1 MPLSTSD
8 SLRLTR
14 TCTTVPSTS
23 KVFPCRYLHF
33 SFHPSTFLK
42 HTTSSEHSTFRFYV
56 AKLFLS
62 TTRILSK
69 ICLSLSLL
77 FLFSKVYPW
86 PVLISKNSIPNCSLS
101 SFANYSTLF
110 LFLFLIL
117 SMYLFVYTQ
126 VYLPVVIPTTEDGG
140 VLHPQLSI
148 SYVTVYRRKV
158 FST

>member
-69 ICLSLSLL
+69 ISLSLSLL

-86 PVLISKNSIPNCSLS
+86 PVLFPKNSIPNCSLS
-101 SFANYSTLF
+101 SFANYSILF
-110 LFLFLIL
+110 LFFIFDLEHVPFRIHSGLSSCCYSYNGRWRGVTSSTLHFLCDGL
-117 SMYLFVYTQ
+117 SA
-126 VYLPVVIPTTEDGG
+126 
-140 VLHPQLSI
+140 
-148 SYVTVYRRKV
+148 
-158 FST
+158 